1 MECKLVKIRENREIS
16 SGIFSLT
23 FEGPFISDPGQF
35 FMVKLLN
42 SEAFLP
48 RPISVHDV
56 DKGTLTMVYA
66 VVGKGT
72 SIMTSLKA
80 GDQVQLTGP
89 LGVGFDPSAINGR
102 IALVS
107 GGIGIAPFKLLVKT
121 LAGKSMD
128 LFCGFRHDVYLTDE
142 LEPMVDHLYIST
154 EDGSTGH
161 KGFITDILRPEEYDI
176 VITCGPEPMMHKV
189 VSMCRAK
196 GVPSFVS
203 TEARMA
209 CGVGACLVC
218 TCKTVDGNKRTCKDG
233 PVFRGEELMINA

>member
-23 FEGPFISDPGQF
+23 FEGSFTSDPGQF
-35 FMVKLLN
+35 FMIKLLN

-161 KGFITDILRPEEYDI
+161 KLSLIHIS
-176 VITCGPEPMMHKV
+176 EPTRH
-189 VSMCRAK
+189 
-196 GVPSFVS
+196 
-203 TEARMA
+203 
-209 CGVGACLVC
+209 
-218 TCKTVDGNKRTCKDG
+218 
-233 PVFRGEELMINA
+233 